1 MSFETIDRGGLEYL
15 VSVLLAPA
23 PHCFS
28 TRLGGVS
35 TGSLASL
42 NLGIHRGDRPGNVW
56 ENYRILG
63 KALGFD
69 PRQTVFTRQTH
80 TDLVARV
87 GRENRGEG
95 LIYPVIPERDGLLTD
110 EPGVVLTIFTA
121 DCTPILF
128 YDPVRRAV
136 GGAHAGWRGTAA
148 GIAARTV
155 EAMTREYGCDPRNI
169 RVAIGPCIGRCCFE
183 TDRDVP
189 DAMRNALGGEAE
201 EAITGAGPKYHVD
214 LKKLNEL
221 WLRRAGVE
229 QIDVCPDCT
238 ACQPDRY
245 WSHRVTRGNRGSLAA
260 LIQLPR
266 EGSVWQREEFW
277 P

>member
-1 MSFETIDRGGLEYL
+1 MSFETIGRGGPEYL
-15 VSVLLAPA
+15 VSSLLAPA
-23 PHCFS
+23 SHCFS

-69 PRQTVFTRQTH
+69 PRETVFTRQTH

-95 LIYPVIPERDGLLTD
+95 LIYPVIPERDGLVTD

-155 EAMTREYGCDPRNI
+155 EAMTREFGCDPRNI
-169 RVAIGPCIGRCCFE
+169 RAAIGPCIGRCCFE

-189 DAMRNALGGEAE
+189 DAMRKALGGEAE

-238 ACQPDRY
+238 VCQPDRF
-245 WSHRVTRGNRGSLAA
+245 WSHRVTRGDRGSLAA

-266 EGSVWQREEFW
+266 EGSVWQREESW